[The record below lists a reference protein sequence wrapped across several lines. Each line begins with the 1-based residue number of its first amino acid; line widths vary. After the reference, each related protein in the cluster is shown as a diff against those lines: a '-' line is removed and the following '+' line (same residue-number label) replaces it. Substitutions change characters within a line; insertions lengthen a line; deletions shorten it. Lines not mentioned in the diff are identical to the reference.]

1 LRDSFRINLRVSYG
15 YKILEEKHTNSAKT
29 TISRIDFAEL
39 AEISLLAGAWFS
51 ASREGRSE
59 YIMVG

>member
-1 LRDSFRINLRVSYG
+1 MALGSIYESAAAASQT
-15 YKILEEKHTNSAKT
+15 IISHTNSAKT

-51 ASREGRSE
+51 VSKEGRSE